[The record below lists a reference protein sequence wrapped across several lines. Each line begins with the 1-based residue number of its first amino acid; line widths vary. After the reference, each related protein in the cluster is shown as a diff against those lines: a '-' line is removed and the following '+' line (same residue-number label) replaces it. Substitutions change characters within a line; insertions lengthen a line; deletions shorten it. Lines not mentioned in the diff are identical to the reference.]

1 MFEDINNLLLLIA
14 VLSIALIFVISF
26 GLSKKTTN
34 EFTNSSLWNKLLT
47 VDFFKVFLKNTFFVV
62 ALFFIVVALAR
73 PKWGLKQVEAKS
85 LSSDIVIAIDVSK
98 SMLAQDLK
106 PDRLTRAKIVFKDL
120 SEKLKGQRIG
130 LIAFAGQA
138 YWQCPLTS
146 DIKAFEMF
154 LSLLDTDTVPFY
166 GTNLSAPIDLACES
180 LKKVPSNAKALVIIT
195 DGESFDGDLKNSLAL
210 AKESQTKI
218 FCVGIGTEKGEPIPT
233 YEKNGQFK
241 EYLKDEKGKTVV
253 TKLDSSTLEQIA
265 LATGGKYY
273 NMNQNPSLNSLIDRL
288 NKLDKIE
295 GTANIFNNLE
305 DRFYYPL
312 TVALIFLLLYLFLP
326 TTKRQNSGTLKGW
339 KEK

>member
-1 MFEDINNLLLLIA
+1 MFENVNNLLFLTVVLGVLI
-14 VLSIALIFVISF
+14 IFLISF
-26 GLSKKTTN
+26 KLSKKRIN
-34 EFTNSSLWNKLLT
+34 DFTNSCLWKNLLN
-47 VDFFKVFLKNTFFVV
+47 VDFLKVFIKNTAFIL

-85 LSSDIVIAIDVSK
+85 LSSDIVVAIDVSK

-106 PDRLTRAKIVFKDL
+106 PDRITRAKIVFKDL

-154 LSLLDTDTVPFY
+154 LSLLDTDAVPFY
-166 GTNLSAPIDLACES
+166 GTNIAAPIELACES
-180 LKKVPSNAKALVIIT
+180 LKKVPSNAKALVVIT
-195 DGESFDGDLKNSLAL
+195 DGESFDGDLKQALEL

-233 YEKNGQFK
+233 YENGQFK

-265 LATGGKYY
+265 LATGGRYY
-273 NMNQNPSLNSLIDRL
+273 NMNQNPSLSSLIDRL

-312 TVALIFLLLYLFLP
+312 AVALLFLLIYLFMP
-326 TTKRQNSGTLKGW
+326 TTKKRKDGRI
-339 KEK
+339 

>member
-1 MFEDINNLLLLIA
+1 MFENVNNLLLL
-14 VLSIALIFVISF
+14 FVVVFTAIVFLISF
-26 GLSKKTTN
+26 KLSKKTISN
-34 EFTNSSLWNKLLT
+34 FSSYSLWNKLVN
-47 VDFFKVFLKNTFFVV
+47 VDFKKVLLKNICFIL

-85 LSSDIVIAIDVSK
+85 LSSDIVVAIDVSK

-106 PDRLTRAKIVFKDL
+106 PDRITRAKIVFKDL

-166 GTNLSAPIDLACES
+166 GTNISAPIDLACES
-180 LKKVPSNAKALVIIT
+180 LKKVPTNAKALVIIT
-195 DGESFDGDLKNSLAL
+195 DGESFDGNLKESLNL

-233 YEKNGQFK
+233 YENGQFK

-253 TKLDSSTLEQIA
+253 TKLDSSTLEEIA

-273 NMNQNPSLNSLIDRL
+273 NMNQNPSLNGLINRL
-288 NKLDKIE
+288 NKLDKVE

-312 TVALIFLLLYLFLP
+312 ILALVFLLLYLFIP
-326 TTKRQNSGTLKGW
+326 TTKRQKNG
-339 KEK
+339 

>member
-1 MFEDINNLLLLIA
+1 MFENINNLLLLTV
-14 VLSIALIFVISF
+14 VLSVAIIFFVSF
-26 GLSKKTTN
+26 KLSKKRIN
-34 EFTNSSLWNKLLT
+34 EFTNSSLWDKLLN
-47 VDFFKVFLKNTFFVV
+47 VDFFKVFIKNMFFIL
-62 ALFFIVVALAR
+62 ALFFIVIALAR

-85 LSSDIVIAIDVSK
+85 LSSDIVVAIDVSK

-106 PDRLTRAKIVFKDL
+106 PDRLTRAKMTFKDL

-146 DIKAFEMF
+146 DIKAFENF
-154 LSLLDTDTVPFY
+154 LSLLDTDAVPFY
-166 GTNLSAPIDLACES
+166 GTNIAAPINLACES

-195 DGESFDGDLKNSLAL
+195 DGESFDGDLKESLNL

-233 YEKNGQFK
+233 YENGQFK

-265 LATGGKYY
+265 LATGGRYY
-273 NMNQNPSLNSLIDRL
+273 NMNENPSLDGLIGRL

-312 TVALIFLLLYLFLP
+312 AIAFIFLLLYLFMP
-326 TTKRQNSGTLKGW
+326 TRKNAKRFF
-339 KEK
+339 

>member
-1 MFEDINNLLLLIA
+1 MFENVNNLLFLIV
-14 VLSIALIFVISF
+14 VLGVLIIFLISF
-26 GLSKKTTN
+26 KLSKKRIN
-34 EFTNSSLWNKLLT
+34 EFTNSCLWKNLLN
-47 VDFFKVFLKNTFFVV
+47 VDFLKVFIKNTAFIL

-85 LSSDIVIAIDVSK
+85 LSSDIVVAIDVSK

-106 PDRLTRAKIVFKDL
+106 PDRITRAKIVFKDL

-154 LSLLDTDTVPFY
+154 LSLLDTDAVPFY
-166 GTNLSAPIDLACES
+166 GTNIAAPIELACES
-180 LKKVPSNAKALVIIT
+180 LKKIPSNAKALVIIT
-195 DGESFDGDLKNSLAL
+195 DGESFDGDLKHSLEV

-233 YEKNGQFK
+233 YENGQFK

-265 LATGGKYY
+265 LATGGRYY
-273 NMNQNPSLNSLIDRL
+273 NMNQNPSLSSLIDRL

-312 TVALIFLLLYLFLP
+312 SIALLFLLIYLFMP
-326 TTKRQNSGTLKGW
+326 TTKRQKIGRIEDW
-339 KEK
+339 KKE

>member
-1 MFEDINNLLLLIA
+1 MFEDVNNLLLLTVVLFIA
-14 VLSIALIFVISF
+14 ILFFVSF
-26 GLSKKTTN
+26 KFSKRTINK
-34 EFTNSSLWNKLLT
+34 FANSVLWNKLVN
-47 VDFFKVFLKNTFFVV
+47 VDFKKVFLKNLCFIF
-62 ALFFIVVALAR
+62 ALFFIVIALAR

-85 LSSDIVIAIDVSK
+85 LSSDIVVAIDVSK

-106 PDRLTRAKIVFKDL
+106 PDRITRAKIVFKDL

-154 LSLLDTDTVPFY
+154 LSLLDTDTVPVY
-166 GTNLSAPIDLACES
+166 GTNISAPIDLACES

-195 DGESFDGDLKNSLAL
+195 DGESFDGDLKESLNL

-233 YEKNGQFK
+233 YENGQFK
-241 EYLKDEKGKTVV
+241 EYLKDSKGKTVV

-265 LATGGKYY
+265 LATGGRYY
-273 NMNQNPSLNSLIDRL
+273 NMNQNPSLNNLINRL

-312 TVALIFLLLYLFLP
+312 AVALIFLLLYFAIP
-326 TTKRQNSGTLKGW
+326 TTRRQKNG
-339 KEK
+339 

>member
-1 MFEDINNLLLLIA
+1 MFENVNNLLLLTA
-14 VLSIALIFVISF
+14 VFLLAITFLISF
-26 GLSKKTTN
+26 KLSKKTIK
-34 EFTNSSLWNKLLT
+34 EFTSYSLWNNLLNT
-47 VDFFKVFLKNTFFVV
+47 DFMKVFIKNMCFIL
-62 ALFFIVVALAR
+62 ALFFIVIALAR

-85 LSSDIVIAIDVSK
+85 LSSDIVVAIDVSK

-106 PDRLTRAKIVFKDL
+106 PDRITRAKIIFKDL

-146 DIKAFEMF
+146 DVKAFEMF
-154 LSLLDTDTVPFY
+154 LSMLDTDTVPFY
-166 GTNLSAPIDLACES
+166 GTNISAPIDLACES

-195 DGESFDGDLKNSLAL
+195 DGESFDGDLKESLNL

-233 YEKNGQFK
+233 YENGQFK

-253 TKLDSSTLEQIA
+253 TKLDSSTLQQIA
-265 LATGGKYY
+265 LETGGKYY
-273 NMNQNPSLNSLIDRL
+273 NMNQNPSLSNLIDRL
-288 NKLDKIE
+288 NKLDKVE

-312 TVALIFLLLYLFLP
+312 IIALIFLLLYLFIP
-326 TTKRQNSGTLKGW
+326 ITKRQKIGIK
-339 KEK
+339 K

>member
-1 MFEDINNLLLLIA
+1 MFENLNNLLFLIL
-14 VLSIALIFVISF
+14 VFIIFIVFLISYK
-26 GLSKKTTN
+26 LSKKTIN
-34 EFTNSSLWNKLLT
+34 EFVNSHLWRNLLN
-47 VDFFKVFLKNTFFVV
+47 VDFIKIFIKNLAFII
-62 ALFFIVVALAR
+62 ALFFIVISLAR

-85 LSSDIVIAIDVSK
+85 LSSDIVVAIDVSK

-154 LSLLDTDTVPFY
+154 LSLLDTYTVPFH
-166 GTNLSAPIDLACES
+166 GTNISAPIDLACES
-180 LKKVPSNAKALVIIT
+180 LKKVPSNAKAIVIIT
-195 DGESFDGDLKNSLAL
+195 DGESFDGDLKKSLEL

-218 FCVGIGTEKGEPIPT
+218 FCIGIGTEKGEPIPI
-233 YEKNGQFK
+233 YENGQFK

-265 LATGGKYY
+265 LVSGGRYY
-273 NMNQNPSLNSLIDRL
+273 NMNQNLSLNGLTDRL
-288 NKLDKIE
+288 NKLDKVE

-305 DRFYYPL
+305 DRYYYFL
-312 TVALIFLLLYLFLP
+312 IIAVIFLLIYLFMP
-326 TTKRQNSGTLKGW
+326 TIKRKKN
-339 KEK
+339 

>member
-1 MFEDINNLLLLIA
+1 MFENINNLLLLIA
-14 VLSIALIFVISF
+14 VLFMVILFLISF
-26 GLSKKTTN
+26 KLSKKTIN
-34 EFTNSSLWNKLLT
+34 NFTSYSLWTRLVN
-47 VDFFKVFLKNTFFVV
+47 VDFKKVLLKNICFIL

-106 PDRLTRAKIVFKDL
+106 PDRITRAKIVFKDL

-146 DIKAFEMF
+146 DVKAFEMF
-154 LSLLDTDTVPFY
+154 LSMLDTDTVPFY
-166 GTNLSAPIDLACES
+166 GTNIAAPIDLACES
-180 LKKVPSNAKALVIIT
+180 LKKVPSNAKAIVIIT
-195 DGESFDGDLKNSLAL
+195 DGESFDGDLKEALNL

-233 YEKNGQFK
+233 YENGQFK

-265 LATGGKYY
+265 LATGGRYY
-273 NMNQNPSLNSLIDRL
+273 NMNQNPSLNSLVDRL
-288 NKLDKIE
+288 NKLDKVE

-312 TVALIFLLLYLFLP
+312 ILALIFLLFYLFIP
-326 TTKRQNSGTLKGW
+326 TTKRQKNG
-339 KEK
+339 

>member
-1 MFEDINNLLLLIA
+1 MFENINNLLFLIA
-14 VLSIALIFVISF
+14 VLFMAIVFFISF
-26 GLSKKTTN
+26 KLSKKSIN
-34 EFTNSSLWNKLLT
+34 KFTSYSLWNRLVN
-47 VDFFKVFLKNTFFVV
+47 VDFKKVLLKNICFIL
-62 ALFFIVVALAR
+62 ALFFIVIALAR

-85 LSSDIVIAIDVSK
+85 LSSDIVVAIDVSK

-106 PDRLTRAKIVFKDL
+106 PDRITRAKIVFKDL

-154 LSLLDTDTVPFY
+154 LSLMDTDTVPFY
-166 GTNLSAPIDLACES
+166 GTNISAPIDLACES

-195 DGESFDGDLKNSLAL
+195 DGESFDGDLKESLNL

-233 YEKNGQFK
+233 YENGQFK

-273 NMNQNPSLNSLIDRL
+273 NMNQNPSLNGLVNRL
-288 NKLDKIE
+288 NKLDKVE

-312 TVALIFLLLYLFLP
+312 IAALILLLFYLFIP
-326 TTKRQNSGTLKGW
+326 TTKRQKNG
-339 KEK
+339 

>member
-1 MFEDINNLLLLIA
+1 MFENINNLLLLLA
-14 VLSIALIFVISF
+14 VLFMVILFLISF
-26 GLSKKTTN
+26 KLSKKTIN
-34 EFTNSSLWNKLLT
+34 NFTSYSLWTRLVN
-47 VDFFKVFLKNTFFVV
+47 VDFKKVLLKNICFIL

-106 PDRLTRAKIVFKDL
+106 PDRITRAKIVFKDL

-146 DIKAFEMF
+146 DVKAFEMF
-154 LSLLDTDTVPFY
+154 LSMLDTDTVPFY
-166 GTNLSAPIDLACES
+166 GTNIAAPIDLACES
-180 LKKVPSNAKALVIIT
+180 LKKVPSNAKAIVIIT
-195 DGESFDGDLKNSLAL
+195 DGESFDGDLKEALNL

-233 YEKNGQFK
+233 YENGQFK

-265 LATGGKYY
+265 LATGGRYY
-273 NMNQNPSLNSLIDRL
+273 NMNQNPSLNSLVDRL
-288 NKLDKIE
+288 NKLDKVE

-312 TVALIFLLLYLFLP
+312 ILALIFLLFYLFIP
-326 TTKRQNSGTLKGW
+326 TTKRQKNG
-339 KEK
+339 

>member
-1 MFEDINNLLLLIA
+1 MFENINNLLLLLV
-14 VLSIALIFVISF
+14 VLFMVILFLISF
-26 GLSKKTTN
+26 KLSKKAIN
-34 EFTNSSLWNKLLT
+34 NFTEYSLWNKLVN
-47 VDFFKVFLKNTFFVV
+47 VDFKKVLLKNMCFVL

-85 LSSDIVIAIDVSK
+85 LSSDIVVAIDVSK

-106 PDRLTRAKIVFKDL
+106 PDRITRAKIVFKDL

-146 DIKAFEMF
+146 DVKAFEMF
-154 LSLLDTDTVPFY
+154 LSMLDTDTVPFY
-166 GTNLSAPIDLACES
+166 GTNISAPIDLACES
-180 LKKVPSNAKALVIIT
+180 LKKVPSNSKALVIIT
-195 DGESFDGDLKNSLAL
+195 DGESFDGDLKESLNL

-233 YEKNGQFK
+233 YENGQFK

-253 TKLDSSTLEQIA
+253 TKLDSSTLQQIA
-265 LATGGKYY
+265 LTTGGKYY
-273 NMNQNPSLNSLIDRL
+273 NMNQNSSLNNLVDRL
-288 NKLDKIE
+288 NKLDKVE

-312 TVALIFLLLYLFLP
+312 ILALIFLLFYLFIP
-326 TTKRQNSGTLKGW
+326 TTKRQKI
-339 KEK
+339 

>member
-1 MFEDINNLLLLIA
+1 MFENINNLLFLIVVLALLIMF
-14 VLSIALIFVISF
+14 LISF
-26 GLSKKTTN
+26 KLSKRRIN
-34 EFTNSSLWNKLLT
+34 EFTNSSLWKSLLNT
-47 VDFFKVFLKNTFFVV
+47 DFLKVFIKNMAFIL

-85 LSSDIVIAIDVSK
+85 LSSDIVVAIDVSK

-120 SEKLKGQRIG
+120 TEKLKGQRIG

-166 GTNLSAPIDLACES
+166 GTNIAAPIDLACES

-195 DGESFDGDLKNSLAL
+195 DGESFDGDLKSSLEL
-210 AKESQTKI
+210 AKESQTKV

-233 YEKNGQFK
+233 YENGQFK

-265 LATGGKYY
+265 LATGGRYY
-273 NMNQNPSLNSLIDRL
+273 NMNQDQSLNNLVARL
-288 NKLDKIE
+288 NKLDKVE

-305 DRFYYPL
+305 DRYYYF
-312 TVALIFLLLYLFLP
+312 LIISLVLLLLYLFMP
-326 TTKRQNSGTLKGW
+326 TTKKQKKRSL
-339 KEK
+339 E

>member
-1 MFEDINNLLLLIA
+1 MFENINNLLLLLV
-14 VLSIALIFVISF
+14 VLFTVILFLISF
-26 GLSKKTTN
+26 KLSKKTIN
-34 EFTNSSLWNKLLT
+34 NFTEYSLWNKLVN
-47 VDFFKVFLKNTFFVV
+47 VDFKKVLLKNMCFVL

-85 LSSDIVIAIDVSK
+85 LSSDIVVAIDVSK

-106 PDRLTRAKIVFKDL
+106 PDRITRAKIVFKDL

-146 DIKAFEMF
+146 DVKAFEMF
-154 LSLLDTDTVPFY
+154 LSMLDTDTVPFY
-166 GTNLSAPIDLACES
+166 GTNISAPIDLACES
-180 LKKVPSNAKALVIIT
+180 LKKVPSNSKALVIIT
-195 DGESFDGDLKNSLAL
+195 DGESFDGDLKESLNL

-233 YEKNGQFK
+233 YENGQFK

-253 TKLDSSTLEQIA
+253 TKLDSSTLQQIA
-265 LATGGKYY
+265 LTTGGKYY
-273 NMNQNPSLNSLIDRL
+273 NMNQNSSLNNLVDRL
-288 NKLDKIE
+288 NKLDKVE

-312 TVALIFLLLYLFLP
+312 ILALIFLVFYLFIP
-326 TTKRQNSGTLKGW
+326 TTKRQKI
-339 KEK
+339 

>member
-1 MFEDINNLLLLIA
+1 MFENINNLLLLIA
-14 VLSIALIFVISF
+14 VLVITIIFLVSF
-26 GLSKKTTN
+26 KLSKKRIN
-34 EFTNSSLWNKLLT
+34 EFTNYSLWNNLLNT
-47 VDFFKVFLKNTFFVV
+47 DFIKVFIKNICFIL
-62 ALFFIVVALAR
+62 ALFFIVFALAR

-85 LSSDIVIAIDVSK
+85 LSSDIVVAIDVSK

-106 PDRLTRAKIVFKDL
+106 PDRITRAKIVFKDL

-154 LSLLDTDTVPFY
+154 LSMLDTDTVPFY
-166 GTNLSAPIDLACES
+166 GTNISAPIDLACES
-180 LKKVPSNAKALVIIT
+180 LKKVPSNSKALVIIT
-195 DGESFDGDLKNSLAL
+195 DGESFDGDLKESLNL

-233 YEKNGQFK
+233 YQNGQFK

-265 LATGGKYY
+265 LATGGRYY
-273 NMNQNPSLNSLIDRL
+273 NMNQNPSLNNLIDRL
-288 NKLDKIE
+288 NKLDKVE

-312 TVALIFLLLYLFLP
+312 IIALIFLLLYLFIP
-326 TTKRQNSGTLKGW
+326 TTKRQEIGRK
-339 KEK
+339 K

>member
-1 MFEDINNLLLLIA
+1 MFENVNNLLLLTVVLFVFA
-14 VLSIALIFVISF
+14 VFLFSF
-26 GLSKKTTN
+26 KLSKKTTN
-34 EFTNSSLWNKLLT
+34 EFTNSVLWNKLST
-47 VDFFKVFLKNTFFVV
+47 TDYVKKFIKNMFFILALCFVV
-62 ALFFIVVALAR
+62 LALAR

-85 LSSDIVIAIDVSK
+85 LSSDIVVAIDVSK

-106 PDRLTRAKIVFKDL
+106 PDRLTRAKMTFKDL

-146 DIKAFEMF
+146 DIKAFENF
-154 LSLLDTDTVPFY
+154 LSLLDTDAVPFY
-166 GTNLSAPIDLACES
+166 GTNIAAPINLACES
-180 LKKVPSNAKALVIIT
+180 LKKIPSNAKALVIIT
-195 DGESFDGDLKNSLAL
+195 DGESFDGDLKESLNL

-233 YEKNGQFK
+233 YENGQFK

-253 TKLDSSTLEQIA
+253 TKLDSSVLEQIA
-265 LATGGKYY
+265 LATGGRYY
-273 NMNQNPSLNSLIDRL
+273 NMNENPSLDGLIGRL

-312 TVALIFLLLYLFLP
+312 AAALIFLLLYLFMP
-326 TTKRQNSGTLKGW
+326 TRKKTGIWNKK
-339 KEK
+339 

>member
-1 MFEDINNLLLLIA
+1 MFENVNNLLFLID
-14 VLSIALIFVISF
+14 VLFVTIVFLFSF
-26 GLSKKTTN
+26 KLSKKTTN
-34 EFTNSSLWNKLLT
+34 EFTNSILWNKLST
-47 VDFFKVFLKNTFFVV
+47 ADYFKKFIKNIFFILALCFVV
-62 ALFFIVVALAR
+62 LALAR

-85 LSSDIVIAIDVSK
+85 LSSDIVVAIDVSK

-120 SEKLKGQRIG
+120 SDKLKGQRIG

-154 LSLLDTDTVPFY
+154 LSSLDTDTVPFY
-166 GTNLSAPIDLACES
+166 GTNISAPIDLACES
-180 LKKVPSNAKALVIIT
+180 LKNIPSAAKALVIIT
-195 DGESFDGDLKNSLAL
+195 DGESFDGDLDKSLNL

-218 FCVGIGTEKGEPIPT
+218 FCIGIGTEKGEPIPT
-233 YEKNGQFK
+233 YENGQFK

-265 LATGGKYY
+265 LASGGRYY
-273 NMNQNPSLNSLIDRL
+273 NMNKDQSLNGLISRL
-288 NKLDKIE
+288 NKLDKVE

-305 DRFYYPL
+305 DRYYYFLIVSLLFFLFYL
-312 TVALIFLLLYLFLP
+312 LIP
-326 TTKRQNSGTLKGW
+326 VTKQQKAERT
-339 KEK
+339 ED

>member
-1 MFEDINNLLLLIA
+1 MFENINNLLLLIA
-14 VLSIALIFVISF
+14 VLFILIVFLISF
-26 GLSKKTTN
+26 RLSKKTIN
-34 EFTNSSLWNKLLT
+34 KFAGYSLWNRLVN
-47 VDFFKVFLKNTFFVV
+47 VDFKKVLLKNICFIL

-85 LSSDIVIAIDVSK
+85 LSSDIVVAIDVSK

-106 PDRLTRAKIVFKDL
+106 PDRLTRAKMAFTNL

-146 DIKAFEMF
+146 DVKVFEMF
-154 LSLLDTDTVPFY
+154 LSSLDTDTVPFY
-166 GTNLSAPIDLACES
+166 GTNLAAPIDLACES
-180 LKKVPSNAKALVIIT
+180 LKKVPSNSKALVIIT
-195 DGESFDGDLKNSLAL
+195 DGESFDGDLKESLNL

-233 YEKNGQFK
+233 YQNGQFK
-241 EYLKDEKGKTVV
+241 EYMKDDKGKTVV

-265 LATGGKYY
+265 LATGGRYY
-273 NMNQNPSLNSLIDRL
+273 NMNQQPSLDSLIKSL
-288 NKLDKIE
+288 SKLDKIE
-295 GTANIFNNLE
+295 GTSNIFNNFE

-312 TVALIFLLLYLFLP
+312 AVALIFLLFYLFIP
-326 TTKRQNSGTLKGW
+326 TTKRQKNG
-339 KEK
+339 

>member
-1 MFEDINNLLLLIA
+1 MFENINNLLLLIA
-14 VLSIALIFVISF
+14 VLFVLIVFLISF
-26 GLSKKTTN
+26 RSSKKTIN
-34 EFTNSSLWNKLLT
+34 KFADYSLWNRLVN
-47 VDFFKVFLKNTFFVV
+47 VDFKKVLLKNICFIL

-85 LSSDIVIAIDVSK
+85 LSSDIVVAIDVSK

-106 PDRLTRAKIVFKDL
+106 PDRLTRAKMAFTNL

-146 DIKAFEMF
+146 DVKVFEMF
-154 LSLLDTDTVPFY
+154 LSSLDTDTVPFY
-166 GTNLSAPIDLACES
+166 GTNLAAPIDLACES
-180 LKKVPSNAKALVIIT
+180 LKKVPSNSKALVIIT
-195 DGESFDGDLKNSLAL
+195 DGESFDGDLKESLNL

-233 YEKNGQFK
+233 YQNGQFK
-241 EYLKDEKGKTVV
+241 EYMKDDKGKTVV

-265 LATGGKYY
+265 LATGGRYY
-273 NMNQNPSLNSLIDRL
+273 NMNQQPSLDSLIKSL
-288 NKLDKIE
+288 SKLDKVE
-295 GTANIFNNLE
+295 GTSNIFNNFE

-312 TVALIFLLLYLFLP
+312 TVALIFLLLYLFIP
-326 TTKRQNSGTLKGW
+326 TTKRQKNG
-339 KEK
+339 

>member
-1 MFEDINNLLLLIA
+1 MFENINNFLLLII
-14 VLSIALIFVISF
+14 VLITTIIFLISF
-26 GLSKKTTN
+26 KLSKKTVN
-34 EFTNSSLWNKLLT
+34 EFSGYSLWPQMLN
-47 VDFFKVFLKNTFFVV
+47 VDFIKVFIKNVAFIL

-85 LSSDIVIAIDVSK
+85 LSSDIVVAIDVSK

-120 SEKLKGQRIG
+120 TEKLKGQRIG
-130 LIAFAGQA
+130 LIAFAGEA

-166 GTNLSAPIDLACES
+166 GTNISAPIDLACES

-195 DGESFDGDLKNSLAL
+195 DGESFDGNLSASLKL

-218 FCVGIGTEKGEPIPT
+218 FCVGIGTQKGEPIPT
-233 YEKNGQFK
+233 YENGQFK

-265 LATGGKYY
+265 SASGGRYY
-273 NMNQNPSLNSLIDRL
+273 NLNKNLSLGDLVTRL
-288 NKLDKIE
+288 NALDKIE

-305 DRFYYPL
+305 DRFYFPL
-312 TVALIFLLLYLFLP
+312 TAALLFLLAYLFIP
-326 TTKRQNSGTLKGW
+326 TTKRQKTGKIKN
-339 KEK
+339 

>member
-1 MFEDINNLLLLIA
+1 MFENVNNLLFLIV
-14 VLSIALIFVISF
+14 VLGVLIIFLISF
-26 GLSKKTTN
+26 KLSKKRIN
-34 EFTNSSLWNKLLT
+34 EFTNSCLWKNLLN
-47 VDFFKVFLKNTFFVV
+47 VDFLKVFIKNTAFIL

-85 LSSDIVIAIDVSK
+85 LSSDIVVAIDVSK

-106 PDRLTRAKIVFKDL
+106 PDRLTRAKMTFKDL

-146 DIKAFEMF
+146 DIKAFENF
-154 LSLLDTDTVPFY
+154 LSLLDTDAVPFY
-166 GTNLSAPIDLACES
+166 GTNIAAPIKLACES

-195 DGESFDGDLKNSLAL
+195 DGESFDGDLKESLNL

-233 YEKNGQFK
+233 YENGQFK

-253 TKLDSSTLEQIA
+253 TKLDSSVLEQIA
-265 LATGGKYY
+265 LATGGRYY
-273 NMNQNPSLNSLIDRL
+273 NMNENPSLGGLISRL

-312 TVALIFLLLYLFLP
+312 AAALIFLLFYLFMP
-326 TTKRQNSGTLKGW
+326 TRKKTEIWNKK
-339 KEK
+339 

>member
-1 MFEDINNLLLLIA
+1 MFENVNNLLLLIV
-14 VLSIALIFVISF
+14 VLFMAILFLISF
-26 GLSKKTTN
+26 KLSKKTIG
-34 EFTNSSLWNKLLT
+34 EFTSCLLWNNLLNT
-47 VDFFKVFLKNTFFVV
+47 DFIKVFIKNMCFIL
-62 ALFFIVVALAR
+62 ALFFVVVALAR

-85 LSSDIVIAIDVSK
+85 LSSDIVVAIDVSK

-106 PDRLTRAKIVFKDL
+106 PDRITRAKIIFKDL

-146 DIKAFEMF
+146 DVKAFEMF
-154 LSLLDTDTVPFY
+154 LSMLDTDTVPFY
-166 GTNLSAPIDLACES
+166 GTNISAPIDLACES

-195 DGESFDGDLKNSLAL
+195 DGESFDGDLKESLNL

-233 YEKNGQFK
+233 YENGQFK

-253 TKLDSSTLEQIA
+253 TKLDSSTLQQIA

-273 NMNQNPSLNSLIDRL
+273 NMNQNPSLSNLIDRL
-288 NKLDKIE
+288 NKLDKVE

-312 TVALIFLLLYLFLP
+312 IIALIFLLLYLFIP
-326 TTKRQNSGTLKGW
+326 TTKRQKIGIK
-339 KEK
+339 K